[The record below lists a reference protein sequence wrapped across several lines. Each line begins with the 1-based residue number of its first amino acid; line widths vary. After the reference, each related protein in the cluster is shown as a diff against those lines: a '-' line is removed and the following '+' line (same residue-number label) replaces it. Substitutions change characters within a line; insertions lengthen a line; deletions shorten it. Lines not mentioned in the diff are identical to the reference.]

1 MTEIESK
8 KPYIENIKHTESLDK
23 LREHVENSMKPD
35 TLPFKVSWVPI
46 ELFKEL
52 DCFCKETFHN
62 DSVAFMKFLWE
73 NYKNDTKYKMLND
86 KVDMLAENCQVAFED
101 LYSKVEPEVQ
111 TDSVKPK
118 KRFSIRTT
126 DEKKG
131 V

>member
-62 DSVAFMKFLWE
+62 DRVAFMKFLWE